1 MAVFDTSA
9 TTTANGIVFDFAV
22 ATLQAIPTTV
32 DVGQSIM
39 LSINEGRP
47 GATVTYFANDV
58 ELSAV
63 TGGDGYEHEWVT
75 DTAGSYTLRA
85 EITDSDGRQHRT
97 QSVNLTVDTP
107 S

>member
-1 MAVFDTSA
+1 MALLDTSA
-9 TTTANGIVFDFAV
+9 TPTATSVTFDFAV

-32 DVGQSIM
+32 DAGQSIM
-39 LSINEGRP
+39 LSIDEDRP
-47 GATVTYFANDV
+47 GATVTYFANATQLA
-58 ELSAV
+58 EV
-63 TGGDGYEHEWVT
+63 TGGDGYEHKWVT